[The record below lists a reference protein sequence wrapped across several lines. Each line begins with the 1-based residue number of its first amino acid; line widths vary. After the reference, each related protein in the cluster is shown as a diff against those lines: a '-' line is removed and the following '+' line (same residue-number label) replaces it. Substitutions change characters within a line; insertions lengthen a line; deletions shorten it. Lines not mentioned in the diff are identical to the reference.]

1 LGFPAKIFKSI
12 KLQVYF
18 RSEIKL
24 QIGLKT
30 LVERREDFSR
40 PGLCFPL
47 ALHSLFGANGDK
59 SRFAHA
65 FTRKGFTATLAIPG
79 QCQGGLFLPRGDGIG
94 SAPIHHAVDD
104 EVFRHHG
111 SFLGFPR

>member
-1 LGFPAKIFKSI
+1 L
-12 KLQVYF
+12 
-18 RSEIKL
+18 KL